1 MEIGKYLLTVKTIRP
16 GAVTTDEQHTSELY
30 QNSVKTSQKRE
41 LEKVKEEQ

>member
-16 GAVTTDEQHTSELY
+16 GAVTTDEHPTAELY

-41 LEKVKEEQ
+41 LEKEEQ